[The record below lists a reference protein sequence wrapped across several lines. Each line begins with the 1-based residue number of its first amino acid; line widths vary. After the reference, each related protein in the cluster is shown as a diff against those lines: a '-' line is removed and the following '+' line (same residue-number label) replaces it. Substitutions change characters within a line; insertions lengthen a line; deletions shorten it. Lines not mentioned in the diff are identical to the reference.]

1 MKICSSCHS
10 LIEDDAVTCPNC
22 GAEQRHFPEKTSK
35 ERKKPTHPAL
45 KLIVPAVLVLALM
58 GGVLALA
65 LRLSDSP
72 PQTTEATT
80 TPPPIILKNPNPRV
94 VETGS
99 IVCENG
105 EGGYSYDAEAG
116 RLELSGT
123 GVLSFD
129 LSGNDHLPWQ
139 EYLQDTTELVVEGF
153 SEIAPETFRGAP
165 NLEVVTVTT
174 LYSDMYIG
182 EYAFA
187 DCPTLVWVK
196 LGEMHRV
203 DLHGFWD
210 VQLGEG
216 CFSGCASLISVNAE
230 GVSEI
235 GANVFDGLPE
245 QVFFLASDLLERV
258 DSLPVIAYVSISFET
273 GCTIKRS
280 VLDKL
285 LAGEPDLL
293 VYVDGSSQ
301 GDRISPDMIEED
313 TLLYE

>member
-10 LIEDDAVTCPNC
+10 LINDDAVICPNC
-22 GAEQRHFPEKTSK
+22 GAKQRHFPEKTSK
-35 ERKKPTHPAL
+35 KPSHPAL
-45 KLIVPAVLVLALM
+45 KLIVPAILVVALM

-80 TPPPIILKNPNPRV
+80 TPPPFTLTDPNLRV
-94 VETGS
+94 VEHGT

-105 EGGYSYDAEAG
+105 EGGYDYDADAG

-123 GVLSFD
+123 GELSLD

-139 EYLQDTTELVVEGF
+139 EYLKDATALEIEGF
-153 SEIAPETFRGAP
+153 SSIAPETFRGAP
-165 NLEVVTVTT
+165 NLESVTVAT

-187 DCPTLVWVK
+187 DCPKLVMVK
-196 LGEMHRV
+196 LGEIHRE

-210 VQLGEG
+210 VQVGDG
-216 CFSGCASLISVNAE
+216 CFSGCTALVFFKAE

-235 GANVFDGLPE
+235 GVNVFDGLPE
-245 QVFFLASDLLERV
+245 QDLFLVSDLLERV
-258 DSLPVIAYVSISFET
+258 DSLPKIINMSISIET

-285 LAGEPDLL
+285 LSGDPDLL
-293 VYVDGSSQ
+293 VYVDRSSR
-301 GDRISPDMIEED
+301 GDEIPPLMIEED